1 MNEEFEGK
9 LISVEDEDGNQ
20 FDLEFIGSMEMDG
33 REYCLLLPTDMD
45 EDDADFGYIILE
57 RTESDGEEIYLSIDD
72 EDHLNFIYDSFMA
85 LLYDEDEETESE

>member
-20 FDLEFIGSMEMDG
+20 FELEFIGSMEMDG
-33 REYCLLLPTDMD
+33 REYCLLLPTDME
-45 EDDADFGYIILE
+45 EDDDDFGYIILE

-72 EDHLNFIYDSFMA
+72 EAELNSIYDSFMA
-85 LLYDEDEETESE
+85 LLYDEDVDSE